1 MQRRKIDARAG
12 QLAAEHENA
21 EFASA
26 YVEQIEKIGEDQTQ
40 RIERVEQMRQARQR
54 APQAAQKVIQQSEQQ
69 PEQRGGEKLRGLQSQ
84 RQLHQPSR
92 RRKKPPLLRS
102 SS

>member
-26 YVEQIEKIGEDQTQ
+26 NIEQIEKIGEDQTQ
-40 RIERVEQMRQARQR
+40 RIERVEQMRQARQC

-69 PEQRGGEKLRGLQSQ
+69 PACEGKHSHRKEKCGQHIKQQHVYHRSQ
-84 RQLHQPSR
+84 VAISQ
-92 RRKKPPLLRS
+92 
-102 SS
+102 